1 MNVEGLMKK
10 NNFPVFSV
18 FTPMGFAILFTQVGK
33 TVMKPQFFRNIDE
46 ELFSATFEEQSLK
59 RILKGES

>member
-1 MNVEGLMKK
+1 
-10 NNFPVFSV
+10 
-18 FTPMGFAILFTQVGK
+18 MGFAILFTQVGK